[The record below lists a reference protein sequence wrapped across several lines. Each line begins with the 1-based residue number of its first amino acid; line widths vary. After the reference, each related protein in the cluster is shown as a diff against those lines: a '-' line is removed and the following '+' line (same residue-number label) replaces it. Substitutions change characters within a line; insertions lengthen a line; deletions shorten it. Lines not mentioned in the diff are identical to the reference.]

1 MGTLRHWCGTIFAT
15 FNLRVLHYLVY
26 KITAHDAL
34 LEDP

>member
-1 MGTLRHWCGTIFAT
+1 MTLTSADVICHSS
-15 FNLRVLHYLVY
+15 LRVLHYLVY